1 MRHMKRGRHLNR
13 KPDHRRAMLRNM
25 VCSLFEH
32 GRIVTTPA
40 KAKEARPLAEKMI
53 TLAKK
58 GTLHHRRIA
67 LSKLDNK
74 SVVASLFSEIGPRYA
89 DRPGGYTR
97 ILHLAQHRIGDGAP
111 QVIFEL
117 VESEIASKEVEPVV
131 EEAVAAEAAE

>member
-13 KPDHRRAMLRNM
+13 TPEHKKAMLRNM

-40 KAKEARPLAEKMI
+40 KAKEARPFAEKMI

-67 LSKLDNK
+67 LSRLDNK
-74 SVVASLFSEIGPRYA
+74 SIVSSLFNEIAPRYA
-89 DRPGGYTR
+89 ERAGGYTR
-97 ILHLAQHRIGDGAP
+97 ILHLSRTRIGDGAP

-117 VESEIASKEVEPVV
+117 VESEAVEKV
-131 EEAVAAEAAE
+131 EAEAVSE

>member
-13 KPDHRRAMLRNM
+13 KPDHRKAMLRNM

-40 KAKEARPLAEKMI
+40 KAKEARPIAEKMI

-67 LSKLDNK
+67 LSRLDNK
-74 SVVASLFSEIGPRYA
+74 NIVASLFNEIAPRYA

-97 ILHLAQHRIGDGAP
+97 ILHLAKHRIGDGAP

-117 VESEIASKEVEPVV
+117 VESEMTEVAEK
-131 EEAVAAEAAE
+131 EAVTADVAE

>member
-13 KPDHRRAMLRNM
+13 TPEHKKAMLRNM

-40 KAKEARPLAEKMI
+40 KAKEARPFAEKMI

-67 LSKLDNK
+67 LSRLDNK
-74 SVVASLFSEIGPRYA
+74 SIVASLFNEIAPRYA

-97 ILHLAQHRIGDGAP
+97 ILHLSRTRIGDGAP

-117 VESEIASKEVEPVV
+117 VESEIADTVV
-131 EEAVAAEAAE
+131 ETVEETTAAE

>member
-1 MRHMKRGRHLNR
+1 MRHLKRGRHLNR
-13 KPDHRRAMLRNM
+13 TPEHKKAMLRNM

-40 KAKEARPLAEKMI
+40 KAKEARPFAEKMI

-67 LSKLDNK
+67 LSRLDNK
-74 SVVASLFSEIGPRYA
+74 SIVSSLFSEIAPRYA

-97 ILHLAQHRIGDGAP
+97 ILHLAKTRIGDSAP

-117 VESEIASKEVEPVV
+117 VESEGAVV
-131 EEAVAAEAAE
+131 AEESAE

>member
-13 KPDHRRAMLRNM
+13 TPEHKKAMLRNM

-40 KAKEARPLAEKMI
+40 KAKEARPFAEKMI

-67 LSKLDNK
+67 LSRLDNK
-74 SVVASLFSEIGPRYA
+74 SIVSSLFN
-89 DRPGGYTR
+89 
-97 ILHLAQHRIGDGAP
+97 
-111 QVIFEL
+111 
-117 VESEIASKEVEPVV
+117 EIAPSLC
-131 EEAVAAEAAE
+131 